1 MAKVKF
7 ISYDG
12 SYPNLCHGVLVVEIN
27 EQLYAL
33 AMCSNDYRSRSCIRE
48 NQDIIKLIGCYFISG
63 GYVDTDTGDIGQGE
77 EWSMDLDDARTLSGV
92 KFPLIKD
99 YITELIEVFNENVE
113 QGCCGGCI

>member
-1 MAKVKF
+1 MTSVKF

-12 SYPNLCHGVLVVEIN
+12 QFPNLCRGVLVVEIN

-33 AMCSNDYRSRSCIRE
+33 AMCKNYYKTRSCIRE
-48 NQDIIKLIGCYFISG
+48 NQNIIKLIGCDFRSG
-63 GYVDTDTGDIGQGE
+63 GYVDVDTGDIEQGE
-77 EWSMDLDDARTLSGV
+77 WLLDLDDARTLSGI
-92 KFPLIKD
+92 KFPLIKE